1 VQSVLESRPRNG
13 THQAHILLRIFV
25 QGYRSLQ
32 ANSSRNRSHE
42 HLTNE
47 PLTNEPLTNE
57 PLTNVRIDL
66 PQGTLDLLTL
76 RTLAL
81 APQHGWAVRERLQQV
96 LSDVFEIQQKLSV
109 ARPRA

>member
-42 HLTNE
+42 H
-47 PLTNEPLTNE
+47 LTNEPLTNE

>member
-1 VQSVLESRPRNG
+1 MQSVLESRPRNG

-42 HLTNE
+42 H
-47 PLTNEPLTNE
+47 LTNEPLTNE

>member
-1 VQSVLESRPRNG
+1 MQSVLESRPRNG

>member
-1 VQSVLESRPRNG
+1 
-13 THQAHILLRIFV
+13 
-25 QGYRSLQ
+25 
-32 ANSSRNRSHE
+32 
-42 HLTNE
+42 LTNE

>member
-1 VQSVLESRPRNG
+1 MQSVLESRPRNG

-42 HLTNE
+42 HLTNV